1 MADEVK
7 VSTGEP
13 GPNDVVFDCTNCG
26 RSLCIDSVAAGFSI
40 VCPHCNSE
48 QSVPGEMA
56 GLGPEEGEA
65 TDEAVESGG
74 MDELL
79 LQREQLENMLA
90 VQQGRLEQ
98 ISREMALIQAA
109 IDRIVGLLQ
118 DAQAGSPDD
127 LNG

>member
-48 QSVPGEMA
+48 QNVPGQMA
-56 GLGPEEGEA
+56 ELGPEEGEA
-65 TDEAVESGG
+65 TEEAVENGV
-74 MDELL
+74 DDLL

-118 DAQAGSPDD
+118 DAQAGSPDEM
-127 LNG
+127 NG